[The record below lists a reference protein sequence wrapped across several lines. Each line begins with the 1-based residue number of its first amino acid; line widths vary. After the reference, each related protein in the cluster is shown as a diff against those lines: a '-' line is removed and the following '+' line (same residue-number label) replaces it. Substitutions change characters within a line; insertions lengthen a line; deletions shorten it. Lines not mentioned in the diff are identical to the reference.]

1 MSEEVLRKIR
11 EICTKD
17 PRYKID
23 AYVFVFQA
31 LDHTVEHIAKVRRHV
46 SGQEL
51 LEGIRQ
57 LAIKLFG
64 PLAKVRFEL
73 WGVRKTEDWGEIV
86 WNLVQSGLM
95 GKTEQDTKE
104 DFRGGYA
111 FDDAFSVDKTLDLS
125 SSEHEN
131 P

>member
-1 MSEEVLRKIR
+1 MSEEILAKIR
-11 EICTKD
+11 EICEKD
-17 PRYKID
+17 PRYKAD

-31 LDHTVEHIAKVRRHV
+31 LDYTVEHIARERRHV

-51 LEGIRQ
+51 LEGIRR

-64 PLAKVRFEL
+64 PLARVRFEL
-73 WGVRKTEDWGEIV
+73 WGVRKNEDWGEIV

-95 GKTEQDTKE
+95 GKTEKDSKE
-104 DFRGGYA
+104 DFRGGYS
-111 FDDAFSVDKTLDLS
+111 FEEAFSLEKTLDFN
-125 SSEHEN
+125 EHEN